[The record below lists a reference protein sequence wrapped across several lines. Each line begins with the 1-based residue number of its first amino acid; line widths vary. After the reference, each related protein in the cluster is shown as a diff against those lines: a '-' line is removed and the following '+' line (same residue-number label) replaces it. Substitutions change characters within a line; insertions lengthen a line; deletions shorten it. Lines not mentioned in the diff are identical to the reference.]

1 MSKGLKLSPL
11 LLALVAVIALLVYLY
26 IPQSTEQKQR
36 RGGATPVV
44 VHEVKI
50 EQFEVVV
57 EALGTAKANES
68 VMLTAQ
74 TSEVVHSIEFEDGDK
89 VVLGQLIL
97 KLNDR
102 EEKARLNELDI
113 NLQEAKRQLK
123 RISNLAKTS
132 AASEQLLDE
141 QQARVKALKA
151 QKEVVSAQLAELELR
166 APFAGQLGIRQVSV
180 GSLIRPGDLITTL
193 DDVTIIKLDF
203 SIAESHLP
211 SISVGQL
218 IRARSVAYPGE
229 VFLGKIN
236 TIDSRVDPIT
246 RTVQIRAHVDN
257 QDLRL
262 RPGMLLKINLQKQL
276 LNTLIVPEGALIPI
290 ENKQFVYVV
299 EEGKAQQKE
308 VQVGLRKPGIAQIT
322 SGLSEGEKVVI
333 EGALRLR
340 PGAAV
345 RIPTDSPA
353 QG

>member
-11 LLALVAVIALLVYLY
+11 LFAVIAVTGLLIYLY
-26 IPQSTEQKQR
+26 LPQSTEQKQR
-36 RGGATPVV
+36 GRAATPVV
-44 VHEVKI
+44 LHKIKI
-50 EQFEVVV
+50 EQFEVVI

-68 VMLTAQ
+68 VLLTAQ
-74 TSEVVHSIEFEDGDK
+74 TSDIVQSIEFDDGER
-89 VVLGQLIL
+89 VALGQLIL

-102 EEKARLNELDI
+102 EERARLNELDI

-132 AASEQLLDE
+132 ATSEQLLDE
-141 QQARVKALKA
+141 QQAKVKALKA
-151 QKEVVSAQLAELELR
+151 QKEVVNAQLAELELR

-203 SIAESHLP
+203 SLAESHLP

-229 VFLGKIN
+229 EFLGKIN

-246 RTVQIRAHVDN
+246 RTVQVRAHIDN
-257 QDLRL
+257 QGLRL
-262 RPGMLLKINLQKQL
+262 RPGMLLQINLQKQL
-276 LNTLIVPEGALIPI
+276 LNTLVVPEGALIPI
-290 ENKQFVYVV
+290 EDKQFVYVV
-299 EEGKAQQKE
+299 EEGKAQRKE
-308 VQVGLRKPGIAQIT
+308 VQVGRRQPGIAQII
-322 SGLSEGEKVVI
+322 SGLSEGEQVVV

-340 PGAAV
+340 QGATV
-345 RIPTDSPA
+345 RIRTDSP
-353 QG
+353 GRG

>member
-11 LLALVAVIALLVYLY
+11 LFALIGVIGLLAYLY
-26 IPQSTEQKQR
+26 FPHSTEQTKRQ
-36 RGGATPVV
+36 GGATPVV

-50 EQFEVVV
+50 EAFEVVI

-68 VMLTAQ
+68 VLLTAQ
-74 TSEVVHSIEFEDGDK
+74 TSEVVQSIEFDDGDK
-89 VVLGQLIL
+89 VALGQLIL
-97 KLNDR
+97 KLNNR

-141 QQARVKALKA
+141 QQAKVKALRA
-151 QKEVVSAQLAELELR
+151 QMEVVNAQLAELELR

-180 GSLIRPGDLITTL
+180 GSLIRPGDLIATL

-211 SISVGQL
+211 SIAVGQL

-246 RTVQIRAHVDN
+246 RTVQVRAHVDN
-257 QDLRL
+257 QALRL
-262 RPGMLLKINLQKQL
+262 RPGMLLQINLQKQL
-276 LNTLIVPEGALIPI
+276 LETLVVPEGALIPI
-290 ENKQFVYVV
+290 EDKQFVYVI
-299 EEGKAQQKE
+299 EEGIARQKE
-308 VQVGLRKPGIAQIT
+308 VQVGRRKPGIAQIS
-322 SGLSEGEKVVI
+322 SGLSPGEQVVI

-340 PGAAV
+340 EGATV
-345 RIPTDSPA
+345 NIQTDSLVR
-353 QG
+353 G